1 MFCDVLKNANVCRT
15 MIEDNQDNQ
24 ELRTKSRLHSPK
36 AFTGS

>member
-15 MIEDNQDNQ
+15 MIEDNQ